1 MNIKFVGDFK
11 KLIPMGFTFHKLYA
25 NNYKVY
31 SKNRVWIWV
40 HHGGYVELDDHYE
53 NSGYIA
59 KMILDGT
66 YPVYEK
72 DEDYKIFTIKK
83 GKPKPCTINRK
94 TGEIVETV
102 PFMRSIDGY
111 DNYDYETYRDVNLFK
126 ETMETILEIKDMI
139 EIVENEQ

>member
-1 MNIKFVGDFK
+1 MDIKFIGKFK
-11 KLIPMGFTFHKLYA
+11 ELKPMGFTFHKLFA

-31 SKNRVWIWV
+31 EKNKVWIWV
-40 HHGGYVELDDHYE
+40 HRGGYVELDDHYE

-94 TGEIVETV
+94 TGEIVETI

>member
-53 NSGYIA
+53 NSGYIV
-59 KMILDGT
+59 KMVLDGT
-66 YPVYEK
+66 YPVYKK

-94 TGEIVETV
+94 TGEIVETI
-102 PFMRSIDGY
+102 PFIRSIGGH
-111 DNYDYETYRDVNLFK
+111 DNYDHETYRDVNLFK
-126 ETMETILEIKDMI
+126 ETMETLLEIKDMI
-139 EIVENEQ
+139 QIEGV

>member
-40 HHGGYVELDDHYE
+40 HRGGYVELDDHYE

-94 TGEIVETV
+94 TGEIVETI